1 MSMMGLE
8 KFYGRQSVLDLLKKR
23 VLDFKAGYRQNVA
36 LTGGR
41 YIGKSFI
48 LHKFLS
54 EVSAPDILQV
64 YIDLEYK
71 DAAYFC
77 RKISGA
83 ILYEF
88 CKIRQFPLHED
99 LNLLLESAQ
108 AHLPRTTGEIK
119 KMQRYIRAGKNFEA
133 FKAAIGLSQVF
144 SSETGLFCLFI
155 FDEFHCLEEWA
166 IPETF
171 QELGKT
177 IMTQKQTLYIF
188 ASSSPDQAELI
199 LSEKLSLL
207 FGNFEVISIGAFDL
221 KVCRDY
227 VAQHLPQLT
236 MSETLSNFLIDFTGG
251 HPLYLR
257 LLCEELVQLAFIHQQ
272 KEIFF
277 PLLLRA
283 VENVVFDPWGVL
295 SRHFDL
301 ILHHLCS
308 GKGNAVNAALLVSL
322 SEGKQRIKELA
333 ERMGIKQTGL
343 GARVTRLQEKGF
355 VAKNGKSFYIC
366 DRLLKYWLYYI
377 FRPRRE
383 AIEMDP
389 QHLRKQFAGEFAR
402 AVEDFRMNE
411 RKDISKRIIDLFHCF
426 DDESFQMDGRRYQL
440 PIFDQINPEDR
451 ALFSE
456 LSSGFD
462 VIRASTT
469 NGEWVVLLNADRV
482 TEHGLAS
489 AMNEVRRRYGKPQR
503 CVLIALNGLDDTVRV
518 RALQERMWIWDEREL
533 RALLH
538 IYDQPYIVV
547 NS

>member
-1 MSMMGLE
+1 MMGLE
-8 KFYGRQSVLDLLKKR
+8 KFYGRQSILDLLKKR

-36 LTGGR
+36 LTGER

-71 DAAYFC
+71 DTDYFC
-77 RKISGA
+77 RKISGT

-88 CKIRQFPLHED
+88 CKIRRFPLHED
-99 LNLLLESAQ
+99 LNLLLESTQ
-108 AHLPRTTGEIK
+108 SLLPKTTAEIK
-119 KMQRYIRAGKNFEA
+119 KMQRYLRSGKNFEA
-133 FKAAIGLSQVF
+133 FKAAIGLSQIF

-166 IPETF
+166 IPEIF

-177 IMTQKQTLYIF
+177 IMTQKQTLYVF

-207 FGNFEVISIGAFDL
+207 FGNFEVIPVGAFDL

-227 VAQHLPQLT
+227 LEQHLPQLT
-236 MSETLSNFLIDFTGG
+236 LSEPLKNFLIDFTGG

-257 LLCEELVQLAFIHQQ
+257 LLCEKLAELASIHQQ
-272 KEIFF
+272 KEVFL

-283 VENVVFDPWGVL
+283 VEDVVFDPWGVL

-301 ILHHLCS
+301 IIHHLCS
-308 GKGNAVNAALLVSL
+308 GKGNAIHSALLISL
-322 SEGKQRIKELA
+322 SEGKQRVKELA
-333 ERMGIKQTGL
+333 DRMGIKQTGL
-343 GARVTRLQEKGF
+343 GARLTRLQEKGF
-355 VAKNGKSFYIC
+355 LAKNGKSFYIC
-366 DRLLKYWLYYI
+366 DRLLKYWVYYV

-389 QHLRKQFAGEFAR
+389 QHRRKQFAEEFAR
-402 AVEDFRMNE
+402 AVEEFRINE
-411 RKDISKRIIDLFHCF
+411 RKDISTRIIDLFHCF

-482 TEHGLAS
+482 TEHGLTS
-489 AMNEVRRRYGKPQR
+489 AMTEVRRRYGKPQR